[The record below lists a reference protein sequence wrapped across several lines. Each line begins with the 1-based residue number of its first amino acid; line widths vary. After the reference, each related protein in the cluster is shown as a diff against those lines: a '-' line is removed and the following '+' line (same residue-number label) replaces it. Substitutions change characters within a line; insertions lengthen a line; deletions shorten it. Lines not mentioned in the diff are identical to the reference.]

1 MQVTEARNSNK
12 MKKMGFQKALKF
24 LMDEGAV
31 LEQIITDQHIQI
43 RKYLKEEE
51 PNTTHQFDVWHFAK
65 NIKKKLPARSKKS
78 SCKILEKWIKL
89 IRNHFWWSCA
99 TCERDAQMPRER
111 WISMLFHIQNKHRCT
126 GHENFKSG
134 KRMAIIKV
142 WGIWS
147 ITKYCFG

>member
-1 MQVTEARNSNK
+1 MPVTEAGNSNK

-99 TCERDAQMPRER
+99 TCERDAQMSRER

-142 WGIWS
+142 
-147 ITKYCFG
+147 